1 MAKSNN
7 MKDLLKQRMSAA
19 QQVSEMEIGN
29 RAYESLIDPLPVA
42 ASTIRELPIDKL
54 RPFFTTDIGFHP
66 YPPEKLRAFAQQ
78 LLEQGLL
85 ERIIVRSIPGSDE
98 YEILAGHNRTAAWRM
113 AGHDTIPAEV
123 VAANDARAI
132 IIATATNLLR
142 RQELTIIE
150 RGKAYKAMNMNMNHN
165 AKDQVL
171 SLLRNYRATKR
182 KIEQLRYELE
192 HPARVTPDE
201 MIEAMNFAK
210 GDGEG
215 RPSGSVSN
223 KTLYIAMNFQSA
235 ADEANAALTH
245 DLVSRLVP
253 LEQEINR
260 LEHYVALLEPRQTEV
275 IRRIFFDSQSLP
287 EICKEMGYS
296 TKTVRAIRN
305 HAIEELAAMYEFAAG
320 VI

>member
-1 MAKSNN
+1 
-7 MKDLLKQRMSAA
+7 
-19 QQVSEMEIGN
+19 
-29 RAYESLIDPLPVA
+29 
-42 ASTIRELPIDKL
+42 
-54 RPFFTTDIGFHP
+54 
-66 YPPEKLRAFAQQ
+66 
-78 LLEQGLL
+78 
-85 ERIIVRSIPGSDE
+85 
-98 YEILAGHNRTAAWRM
+98 
-113 AGHDTIPAEV
+113 
-123 VAANDARAI
+123 
-132 IIATATNLLR
+132 
-142 RQELTIIE
+142 
-150 RGKAYKAMNMNMNHN
+150 MNMNHN

-171 SLLRNYRATKR
+171 SLLQNYRATKR

-235 ADEANAALTH
+235 VDEANAALTH

-260 LEHYVALLEPRQTEV
+260 LEHYVALLESRQAEV
-275 IRRIFFDSQSLP
+275 IRRTFFDSQSLP

>member
-1 MAKSNN
+1 
-7 MKDLLKQRMSAA
+7 
-19 QQVSEMEIGN
+19 
-29 RAYESLIDPLPVA
+29 
-42 ASTIRELPIDKL
+42 
-54 RPFFTTDIGFHP
+54 
-66 YPPEKLRAFAQQ
+66 
-78 LLEQGLL
+78 
-85 ERIIVRSIPGSDE
+85 
-98 YEILAGHNRTAAWRM
+98 
-113 AGHDTIPAEV
+113 
-123 VAANDARAI
+123 
-132 IIATATNLLR
+132 
-142 RQELTIIE
+142 
-150 RGKAYKAMNMNMNHN
+150 MNMNHN

-171 SLLRNYRATKR
+171 SLLQSYRATKR

-260 LEHYVALLEPRQTEV
+260 LEHYVALLEPRQTKV